1 MDLLREEIACKTLSD
16 TNKIDIMQQAV
27 APCPEIVMSI
37 KGKPTRSLLDS
48 GSEVTLV
55 NESYYKEHIEH
66 RLLPSSGSYN
76 NSHNLFS
83 LRGVEEGH
91 VPLSKHFEC
100 DIEVGGQL
108 VHRVGILVKKDKI
121 PLVDSKGRKAKTP
134 ALLGSNLIRI
144 AVNEFCETFG
154 EDCLRL
160 FECPKV
166 ISPLW
171 FSTLC
176 LYYYAHIHKKSGVGA
191 SSVQSDDPSKDN
203 DRNSHNNQ
211 SSKPKRSQEQR
222 KNSNE
227 AKSEKNSGKSKN
239 TQTGSGKQRDKKLN
253 TLGGYAGRVMVGNH
267 RQPICIPAGT
277 SKVVIGKTQD
287 KLPRGSYMVEATDD
301 DNLPCGVSVNH
312 TYVNPTKAKQVSVIL
327 LNTNSYNVLIR
338 QPLYAATIWDVELKD
353 WDYEPIITKSDEA
366 NTFEVKL
373 QPVPPEDLREE
384 ILSNA
389 TEVNQE
395 TNDTSG
401 RSASDEKDEKPSFG
415 ARPNTKN
422 PDFDFKKEL
431 EQLPFELNIGDAP
444 LTREQQARL
453 INVIY
458 DHTEVFSL
466 FDGDLGFCDV
476 LKHSIPTTTDKP
488 VYLPHR
494 QIPVQLQSEVK
505 KCLDNW
511 LKQGIIRPSKSPYA
525 SQVVIVRKKTGEIR
539 LCVDFR
545 KLNAIS
551 IRDSFPLPRV
561 EEALQA
567 VQAAVWFSSFDLA
580 QGYLQMAMEEE
591 DIEKTAFRAGSSG
604 LYEFTRMP
612 FGLTNAGASFCRLME
627 MCIGDQQYVTLLFYL
642 DDICIFAETAD
653 QMLDRI
659 EFVFS
664 RLKEF
669 NLKIKPKK
677 SHFFQTSVTF
687 LGHIL
692 SANGVSPN
700 LEKVAKIKDWP
711 TPKTPKEVHS
721 FVGLASYYRRF
732 IPNFAKWAGPL
743 HALIVPASFKQ
754 KIRRGEMKKSDLP
767 EFQWTPVCQEG
778 FDQLKKALT
787 EAPVLA
793 YPDYSKPFILET
805 DASLKGLGAVLSQ
818 KGDDNEIRVVAYAS
832 RSLRPSEKS
841 MRDYS
846 SAKIELM
853 ALKWSVCDKFKD
865 YLLGSKF
872 TVFTDNNPL
881 CYIKSSKLGAAQ
893 IRWLSELTL
902 YDFDIVYRTGKS
914 NLVADALS
922 RHPEVEEEIEK
933 EGPSESDDDEWIA
946 VSYQVEEQ
954 GGHISSMEFN
964 QAISELVGGTKID
977 KKLKDRIQVT
987 DVAKEKLNGK
997 TIEVATGMVSLFDS
1011 ITPKEMAEFQRQD
1024 NQIAPIFTHV
1034 EQDQKPSKK
1043 VTYQIRSKLAHK
1055 LALQWDRLILKQGVL
1070 HRLYIFNEMEYHQLV
1085 LPQRYHRKVL
1095 TALHDHMGHQGI
1107 DRTLDLL
1114 RERVYWPSM
1123 AKDAQNWVTNC
1134 RRCQIARGDY
1144 NQPKPKIGHLEAHNP
1159 LDLVCLDFTKI
1170 DPSKTGKENVLVITD
1185 AFTKFSLAVCTPN
1198 QTAKTVAKIL
1208 VEKWFHVYG
1217 VPSRIHSDQGRCFDS
1232 NIIKALCKMYGVE
1245 QSFTSPYNPRG
1256 NAFCECFNRTLF
1268 GLLKTLKSEEKA
1280 DWPSH
1285 LPALVFAYNATPH
1298 ASTGYQPYQLMFGR
1312 RAPAPCDNWLGLRA
1326 YNDDKSITRIDWV
1339 DQQLEQLLHAN
1350 KRAQKNIKA
1359 TNAKNRKAAGGK
1371 DLVIPVGNLVLL
1383 RDHPEGRNKIQDN
1396 NKDQIYIVTRHH
1408 DNRNAYFVK
1417 PLGSKCQPKQVNRR
1431 EMFDLGIT
1439 EDQELERQKQEKE
1452 NEEEDETNEL
1462 PLYNP
1467 AVSRKKDF
1475 IEHPYNLRPR
1485 NRKTVNSQAVLV
1497 STRL

>member
-1 MDLLREEIACKTLSD
+1 
-16 TNKIDIMQQAV
+16 MQQAV

-100 DIEVGGQL
+100 DIEVGGQI

-134 ALLGSNLIRI
+134 ALLGSNIIRI

-160 FECPKV
+160 FECPKG

-203 DRNSHNNQ
+203 DGNSRNNQ
-211 SSKPKRSQEQR
+211 PSKPKRSQEHC

-227 AKSEKNSGKSKN
+227 AKLDNNSGKSKN
-239 TQTGSGKQRDKKLN
+239 TQTGSGKQRNKKLN
-253 TLGGYAGRVMVGNH
+253 TLGGYAGRVMVGD
-267 RQPICIPAGT
+267 RKQPICIPAGT
-277 SKVVIGKTQD
+277 SKVVIGKTQE
-287 KLPRGSYMVEATDD
+287 KLPRGSYMIEATDD

-327 LNTNSYNVLIR
+327 LNTNSYNVWIR

-389 TEVNQE
+389 TEVSQE

-401 RSASDEKDEKPSFG
+401 KSASNEKDEKPSFG
-415 ARPNTKN
+415 ARPNTKD

-431 EQLPFELNIGDAP
+431 ERLPFELNIGDAP

-453 INVIY
+453 IDVIY

-494 QIPVQLQSEVK
+494 QIPVQLQSEVR

-700 LEKVAKIKDWP
+700 PEKVAKIKDWP

-767 EFQWTPVCQEG
+767 EFQWTPACQEG

-893 IRWLSELTL
+893 IRWLSELAL

-922 RHPEVEEEIEK
+922 RRPEVEEEIEK
-933 EGPSESDDDEWIA
+933 EVLPESDDEEWIA

-954 GGHISSMEFN
+954 GGRVSSMEFN
-964 QAISELVGGTKID
+964 QVISELVGGTKID

-987 DVAKEKLNGK
+987 DVAKDKLNGK

-1011 ITPKEMAEFQRQD
+1011 ITPKEMAEFQHQD

-1043 VTYQIRSKLAHK
+1043 VTYQIRSKLARK

-1217 VPSRIHSDQGRCFDS
+1217 VPTRIHSDQGRCFDS

-1256 NAFCECFNRTLF
+1256 NAFCERFNRTLF

-1326 YNDDKSITRIDWV
+1326 YNDDESITRIDWV

-1396 NKDQIYIVTRHH
+1396 NKDQIYIVTGHH

-1417 PLGSKCQPKQVNRR
+1417 PLGSKCQPKQVNRW

-1452 NEEEDETNEL
+1452 NEEEDETSEL

-1475 IEHPYNLRPR
+1475 IERPYNLRPR